1 MKSKILTFLTMLAM
15 CVLMLGSVNV
25 FANGVDGTSVVGG
38 NSNTDAQIVEWWKYA
53 RDDNP
58 DSETVS
64 LYMDGVN
71 IRFNLK
77 GLSLVAPDNWDDM
90 TTGERIALCAY
101 FYPFYEYID
110 EHCPAF
116 EDGSGNMDL
125 KKRSD
130 VDAILNQP
138 YYKVLET
145 MTGKPYEELS
155 ELTQTAPDPEVI
167 SLLHISS
174 NDTEEIQ
181 GYFSDGLGAVLTTIG
196 TYLVNILPIAL
207 VIMGILVALV
217 FAVRFFRSMSR

>member
-1 MKSKILTFLTMLAM
+1 MKCKIITFLTMLAM

-38 NSNTDAQIVEWWKYA
+38 NSNTDAQIVEWWTYHYNE
-53 RDDNP
+53 NP
-58 DSETVS
+58 DSETIS
-64 LYMDGVN
+64 LYSYWDSSYS
-71 IRFNLK
+71 LK
-77 GLSLVAPDNWDDM
+77 GLSLVAPDGWDDM
-90 TTGERIALCAY
+90 CTEAKMRLCAS
-101 FYPFYEYID
+101 FDLFYEYIYD
-110 EHCPAF
+110 NCPAF
-116 EDGSGNMDL
+116 DDGSGRKEL

>member
-1 MKSKILTFLTMLAM
+1 MKSKILTFLTLISI
-15 CVLMLGSVNV
+15 CVLMFGVNV
-25 FANGVDGTSVVGG
+25 FANSIDDVQVVGG
-38 NSNTDAQIVEWWKYA
+38 NDSADVVEWWTHQYQE
-53 RDDNP
+53 NP
-58 DSETVS
+58 DSETVT
-64 LYMDGVN
+64 LYMYWDMSYD
-71 IRFNLK
+71 LK
-77 GLSLVAPDNWDDM
+77 GLSLVAPDGWDDM
-90 TTGERIALCAY
+90 CTEAKMRLCSS
-101 FYPFYEYID
+101 FEPFYEYISD
-110 EHCPAF
+110 NCPTF
-116 EDGSGNMDL
+116 DDGSGRTAL
-125 KKRSD
+125 TKRSD